1 MENNDWMDGLG
12 SGSGENKEKDIDSFI
27 RSTKEELQWAD
38 AMMNGGAPEGP
49 DDPLQFRKQDIY
61 ADLDTGEEEE
71 LEPLEKETG
80 SGWLGG
86 GWKALIYTL
95 VVLTV
100 SVLLALLGWYG
111 ADDVLALTKSD
122 RVVSVTISKQDDAAA
137 IAERLH
143 QKGLIRYPL
152 LFRFYCWFSHAEE
165 KIDAG
170 TYELNNLFDYHA
182 LVNGMRGNTNRATDT
197 VTIPEGYDCAQIF
210 ALLEERGVCAQA
222 ELYEAAANTPF
233 DYDFL
238 QDIPYGE
245 ENRLEGYLFP
255 DTYEFYISNDV
266 KAVPGERAEQVLVKF
281 LDNYDKRFD
290 GGLREDIGK
299 LNEKLRVKM
308 TAEGFTEAE
317 IEESMMDENKIIIVA
332 SLIEK
337 ESAAVSE
344 SDTIASVI
352 YNRLCSKNYP
362 LLEID
367 ASVLYALG
375 EHKEYL
381 TSQDLMVDS
390 PYNTRRY
397 PGLPAGPIAN
407 PGLGSIRAALYPE
420 ETNYYFYALGTDGR
434 HHFSETYQQHEQFLE
449 SGEYAG

>member
-1 MENNDWMDGLG
+1 MEHNDWMDGPNP
-12 SGSGENKEKDIDSFI
+12 EPEQEIDDII
-27 RSTKEELQWAD
+27 RSARQD
-38 AMMNGGAPEGP
+38 FQGGGAQRGP
-49 DDPLQFRKQDIY
+49 VDPLQLRHQDVY
-61 ADLDTGEEEE
+61 ADLGSDEEEA
-71 LEPLEKETG
+71 EPPEPEYRD
-80 SGWLGG
+80 SGIGR
-86 GWKALIYTL
+86 GWKVLIYTL
-95 VVLTV
+95 LVLTF
-100 SVLLALLGWYG
+100 SVLLALFGRYC

-122 RVVSVTISKQDDAAA
+122 RVVSVTISEQDDASV
-137 IAERLH
+137 IASRLH
-143 QKGLIRYPL
+143 QKGLVRYPW

-170 TYELNNLFDYHA
+170 TYELNNLYDYHA

-210 ALLEERGVCAQA
+210 ALLEERGVCAEA

-238 QDIPYGE
+238 KGVPYGE
-245 ENRLEGYLFP
+245 KNRLEGYLFP

-281 LDNYDKRFD
+281 LDNYEKRFD
-290 GGLREDIGK
+290 GNLREGIDELNGK
-299 LNEKLRVKM
+299 LREKM
-308 TAEGFTEAE
+308 TAEGFTAEE
-317 IEESMMDENKIIIVA
+317 IEAAMMDENKIVIVA

-375 EHKEYL
+375 EHKESL

-420 ETNYYFYALGTDGR
+420 DTDYYFYALGTDGK
-434 HHFSETYQQHEQFLE
+434 HHFSETYQEHEQFLE
-449 SGEYAG
+449 SADYAG

>member
-1 MENNDWMDGLG
+1 MEHKDWLDGE
-12 SGSGENKEKDIDSFI
+12 SESDQEIDDIIS
-27 RSTKEELQWAD
+27 STRQEIQWAD
-38 AMMNGGAPEGP
+38 AMMEGGTKPEP
-49 DDPLQFRKQDIY
+49 VDPLQIRQQDVY
-61 ADLDTGEEEE
+61 ADLSADEEDP
-71 LEPLEKETG
+71 EPPDNEPPG
-80 SGWLGG
+80 GGMGLGR

-95 VVLTV
+95 VVLAV
-100 SVLLALLGWYG
+100 SALLALFLWYC

-122 RVVSVTISKQDDAAA
+122 RVVSVTITEQDDASA
-137 IAERLH
+137 IANRLH
-143 QKGLIRYPL
+143 RKGLVRYPW

-170 TYELNNLFDYHA
+170 TYELNNLYDYHA

-210 ALLEERGVCAQA
+210 TLLEERGVCAA
-222 ELYEAAANTPF
+222 SELYAAAANTPF

-238 QDIPYGE
+238 ADIPYGE

-255 DTYEFYISNDV
+255 DTYEFYISTDV
-266 KAVPGERAEQVLVKF
+266 KAVPGESAEQVLVKF

-290 GGLREDIGK
+290 DDLREAIDG
-299 LNEKLRVKM
+299 LNDSLRAKM
-308 TAEGFTEAE
+308 TAEGFTEDEIAE
-317 IEESMMDENKIIIVA
+317 AMMDENKIIIVA

-337 ESAAVSE
+337 ESASVSE

-352 YNRLCSKNYP
+352 YNRLCSRDYP

-375 EHKEYL
+375 EHKEKL

-397 PGLPAGPIAN
+397 PGLPAGPISN

-420 ETNYYFYALGTDGR
+420 DTNYYFYALGKDGR

-449 SGEYAG
+449 SGDYAG

>member
-1 MENNDWMDGLG
+1 MANNDWMDELN
-12 SGSGENKEKDIDSFI
+12 SGRNQN
-27 RSTKEELQWAD
+27 R
-38 AMMNGGAPEGP
+38 
-49 DDPLQFRKQDIY
+49 
-61 ADLDTGEEEE
+61 EEE
-71 LEPLEKETG
+71 LDDIIFTTKQVIQWDDELMEGGGPETPVHPLELRHQDVYADISSGDEEPEPLEKEDRG
-80 SGWLGG
+80 GGLGG
-86 GWKALIYTL
+86 GWKALIYSL
-95 VVLTV
+95 SVVTCA
-100 SVLLALLGWYG
+100 VLLALIGWYC
-111 ADDVLALTKSD
+111 ADDVLALTKPNQD
-122 RVVSVTISKQDDAAA
+122 VSVTISDQDDAAA
-137 IAERLH
+137 IAARLR
-143 QKGLIRYPL
+143 QKGLVRYPW

-170 TYELNNLFDYHA
+170 TYELNKRYDYHA

-197 VTIPEGYDCAQIF
+197 VTIPEGFDCAQIF
-210 ALLEERGVCAQA
+210 ALLEERGVCAET
-222 ELYEAAANTPF
+222 ELYQAAANTPF
-233 DYDFL
+233 EYDFL

-255 DTYEFYISNDV
+255 DTYEFYISDDV
-266 KAVPGERAEQVLVKF
+266 KAVPGERAEQVLIKF
-281 LDNYDKRFD
+281 LDNYNKRFD
-290 GGLREDIGK
+290 DELHQAIDG
-299 LNEKLRVKM
+299 LNEKLRAKM
-308 TAEGFTEAE
+308 TAEGFTEGE
-317 IEESMMDENKIIIVA
+317 IEKAMMDENKIVIVA

-375 EHKEYL
+375 ERKEHL

-407 PGLGSIRAALYPE
+407 PGLASIRAALYPE
-420 ETNYYFYALGTDGR
+420 DTKYYFYALGTDGR
-434 HHFSETYQQHEQFLE
+434 HHFSATYQQHEQFLE
-449 SGEYAG
+449 SEEYAG

>member
-1 MENNDWMDGLG
+1 MENNDWMED
-12 SGSGENKEKDIDSFI
+12 SEEKIDDII
-27 RSTKEELQWAD
+27 RSAKRELEED
-38 AMMNGGAPEGP
+38 GAPGEGP
-49 DDPLQFRKQDIY
+49 DPLQLRRQDVY
-61 ADLDTGEEEE
+61 ADLGSDEEEM
-71 LEPLEKETG
+71 EPLEKEIKD
-80 SGWLGG
+80 SGIGRVWR
-86 GWKALIYTL
+86 AVIYTL
-95 VVLTV
+95 AVLTF
-100 SVLLALLGWYG
+100 SVLLALFSWYC

-122 RVVSVTISKQDDAAA
+122 RVVSVTISERDDAAA
-137 IAERLH
+137 IADRLH
-143 QKGLIRYPL
+143 QKGLVRYPW

-170 TYELNNLFDYHA
+170 TYELNNLYDYHA

-210 ALLEERGVCAQA
+210 ALLEERGVCAA
-222 ELYEAAANTPF
+222 SELYEAAANAPF

-238 QDIPYGE
+238 QNVPYGE

-255 DTYEFYISNDV
+255 DTYEFYISTDV
-266 KAVPGERAEQVLVKF
+266 KAVPGEQAEQVLAKF
-281 LDNYDKRFD
+281 LDNYEKRFD
-290 GGLREDIGK
+290 SALRDGIGE
-299 LNEKLRVKM
+299 LNEKLRAKM

-317 IEESMMDENKIIIVA
+317 IEEAMMDENKIIIVA

-375 EHKEYL
+375 EHKETL

-407 PGLGSIRAALYPE
+407 PGLGSIRAAIYPE
-420 ETNYYFYALGTDGR
+420 DTDYYFYALGTDGR
-434 HHFSETYQQHEQFLE
+434 HHFSETYQQHEQFLD
-449 SGEYAG
+449 SDEYAG